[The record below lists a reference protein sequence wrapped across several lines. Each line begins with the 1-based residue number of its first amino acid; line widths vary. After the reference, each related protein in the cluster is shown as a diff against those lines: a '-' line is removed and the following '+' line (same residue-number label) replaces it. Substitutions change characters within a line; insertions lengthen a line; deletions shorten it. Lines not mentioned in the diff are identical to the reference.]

1 MPIVM
6 FGDRGQADPEFIGQ
20 ALERFPEHVRAGLI
34 HRVRPLDPE
43 RLERCQRQGLLFFD
57 TYVGAAIQLNRMG
70 LLTAGSLECV
80 VAAAWSDFEAIK
92 FPDEAMRQA
101 RKAFGLALYN
111 ALERSSGAF
120 VRLC

>member
-1 MPIVM
+1 M

-57 TYVGAAIQLNRMG
+57 TCVGAAIQLNRMG
-70 LLTAGSLECV
+70 LLTAEGLECV

-92 FPDEAMRQA
+92 FPTR
-101 RKAFGLALYN
+101 RC
-111 ALERSSGAF
+111 
-120 VRLC
+120 VRHASASWRPI